1 MYISPYAAV
10 VPPSK
15 LTDHLGNSEED
26 GNQTSADYH
35 VIHGVI
41 A

>member
-1 MYISPYAAV
+1 MGILEYVHIMPMII
-10 VPPSK
+10 
-15 LTDHLGNSEED
+15 GNSEED